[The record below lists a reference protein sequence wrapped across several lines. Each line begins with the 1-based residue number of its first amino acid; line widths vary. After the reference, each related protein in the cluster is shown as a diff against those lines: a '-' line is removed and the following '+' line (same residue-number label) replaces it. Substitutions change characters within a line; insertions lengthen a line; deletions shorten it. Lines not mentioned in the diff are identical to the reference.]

1 MNFRVSNKNM
11 PQGERERE
19 KEKERKKEEL
29 GRQHQGSG
37 LAVLDEQ
44 ESMR

>member
-11 PQGERERE
+11 PQGERK

-37 LAVLDEQ
+37 LAVLEEQ